1 MIDELNRLR
10 ADLEVLERYNQ
21 SICLDDIKRVI
32 RDKIARLEEAESDP
46 WRKAK
51 ESIDHWRS
59 CGMWP
64 DITGL
69 YDHLTAE
76 LAEKERRI
84 DELEAMDEFRLDPE
98 TGTLE
103 VDHVGPEP
111 TLDPARVLATAVA
124 MMRETGYKG
133 NEMIYAMSHASKD
146 AKPYRLKGG
155 EDE

>member
-10 ADLEVLERYNQ
+10 AALEVLERYNQ
-21 SICLDDIKRVI
+21 SIYLDDIKRVI

-76 LAEKERRI
+76 NERMAKRVA
-84 DELEAMDEFRLDPE
+84 ELEAE
-98 TGTLE
+98 T
-103 VDHVGPEP
+103 
-111 TLDPARVLATAVA
+111 
-124 MMRETGYKG
+124 KG
-133 NEMIYAMSHASKD
+133 EGD
-146 AKPYRLKGG
+146 G
-155 EDE
+155 E